1 MYNIETRIPAVLG
14 QKSTYKL
21 IHSNIAF
28 ALLGNLAEILV
39 LQNSITGLSDSVP
52 CNV

>member
-28 ALLGNLAEILV
+28 ALLGNLAEIL
-39 LQNSITGLSDSVP
+39 QNSITGLSDSVP